1 VAAGGAG
8 AAGRADAS
16 HRRVWVPGDENDPAQ
31 QRQVSAFTQALA
43 GLGWTDGRNVRMDL
57 RWPVGDINRIRS
69 LAEELVGLQPDIIVA
84 SGTPATAALRRETRT
99 IPVVFVNVTDPV
111 ASGLVAR
118 AYGEL
123 FGLLAADG
131 LVTRVRDRVGD
142 PLASPGNAAAV
153 CGGGIGSINRR
164 AERLTFLD
172 DVDGESFHSTI
183 TRRAAVVH

>member
-1 VAAGGAG
+1 M
-8 AAGRADAS
+8 
-16 HRRVWVPGDENDPAQ
+16 
-31 QRQVSAFTQALA
+31 
-43 GLGWTDGRNVRMDL
+43 TD
-57 RWPVGDINRIRS
+57 S
-69 LAEELVGLQPDIIVA
+69 
-84 SGTPATAALRRETRT
+84 TPTTAALQRETRT
-99 IPVVFVNVTDPV
+99 FPIVFVNVTDPV

-118 AYGEL
+118 AHGEP

-142 PLASPGNAAAV
+142 PLTSPGNAAAV
-153 CGGGIGSINRR
+153 YGGGIGSINRR